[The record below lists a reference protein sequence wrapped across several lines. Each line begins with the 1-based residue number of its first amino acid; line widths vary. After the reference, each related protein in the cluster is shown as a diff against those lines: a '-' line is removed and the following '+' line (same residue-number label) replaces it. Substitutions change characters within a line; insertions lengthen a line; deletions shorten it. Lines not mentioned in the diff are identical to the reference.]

1 VKPVWSESGKRPAW
15 QKPDR
20 ALRLE
25 AAEGAVHLH
34 ASGHQGS

>member
-1 VKPVWSESGKRPAW
+1 MLPVTSGKRPAW

-25 AAEGAVHLH
+25 SARRPVQHAAPGR
-34 ASGHQGS
+34 GGS

>member
-1 VKPVWSESGKRPAW
+1 MAKAMWSESGKRPAW

-25 AAEGAVHLH
+25 SMTCAMQLH
-34 ASGHQGS
+34 AA